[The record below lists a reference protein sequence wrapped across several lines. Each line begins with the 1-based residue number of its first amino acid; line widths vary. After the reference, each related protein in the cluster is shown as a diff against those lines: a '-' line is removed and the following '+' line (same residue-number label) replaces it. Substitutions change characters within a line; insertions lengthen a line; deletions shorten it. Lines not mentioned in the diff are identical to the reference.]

1 MNNLSP
7 FVVWDLKE
15 SKNYD
20 GLLFSVPNV
29 CKSTKK
35 KICNKFYNEIAEK
48 KDSILV
54 LKDYHLIV
62 LAIKNSL
69 FTLHLRLPDI
79 ITSL

>member
-48 KDSILV
+48 KRIPYLS
-54 LKDYHLIV
+54 
-62 LAIKNSL
+62 
-69 FTLHLRLPDI
+69 
-79 ITSL
+79 